1 MASSWQSCPRES
13 GAPRRAR
20 SSSARRCAGSETR
33 GTGQWGWV
41 RSAAATRAA
50 TAGPRSQTI
59 AAAKGSTWCACCAPM
74 RSGAF
79 WGRRIL
85 PPARRPSSRR
95 RPRQNLMDER
105 ACVCRCDYNICSIKM
120 SASPQPA
127 RRRRPRQ
134 LALEFRTWGGKRAG
148 AGRKP
153 RGARA
158 GVVHRARDE
167 WTRPMPLHVTLRM
180 APHVYNLRS
189 RRSFRVI
196 AAALRLGGDRFDV
209 RVVEFSVQGN
219 HIHLVVEA
227 PNRRALARAVQ
238 GLSIRGR
245 VARRLGLAGPPQ
257 IRACRTP
264 APGSSE
270 NRFARSRTGGRCAV
284 LAAETAPGSA
294 ASSSTTGVA
303 ATGARAPSARSA

>member
-1 MASSWQSCPRES
+1 MPNQDDGVIPTRAPASPPS
-13 GAPRRAR
+13 ARAR
-20 SSSARRCAGSETR
+20 VPDLGWQARRG
-33 GTGQWGWV
+33 
-41 RSAAATRAA
+41 
-50 TAGPRSQTI
+50 GPQ
-59 AAAKGSTWCACCAPM
+59 A
-74 RSGAF
+74 
-79 WGRRIL
+79 
-85 PPARRPSSRR
+85 SR
-95 RPRQNLMDER
+95 
-105 ACVCRCDYNICSIKM
+105 C
-120 SASPQPA
+120 A
-127 RRRRPRQ
+127 RRR
-134 LALEFRTWGGKRAG
+134 GSS
-148 AGRKP
+148 P
-153 RGARA
+153 RG
-158 GVVHRARDE
+158 E